1 MSCPQVSL
9 GEAVPPFHIPSPLR
23 FAHTEAALFIHT
35 DTFAGRAGGGGRQR
49 ERQTDTDREL
59 GKKQD
64 YMAGEFE
71 GKE

>member
-1 MSCPQVSL
+1 ML
-9 GEAVPPFHIPSPLR
+9 PFHIPSPLR

-35 DTFAGRAGGGGRQR
+35 DTFAGRAGGGGKTERKTDRHRQR
-49 ERQTDTDREL
+49 T
-59 GKKQD
+59 GKQD